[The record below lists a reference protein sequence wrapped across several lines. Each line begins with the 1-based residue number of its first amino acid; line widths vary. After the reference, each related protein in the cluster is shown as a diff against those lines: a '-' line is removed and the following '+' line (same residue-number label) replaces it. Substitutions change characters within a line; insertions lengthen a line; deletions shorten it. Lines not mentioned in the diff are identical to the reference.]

1 VAEARHVLRP
11 CVLGSGRTSSS
22 VPGRGRVQ
30 QGMLSRAD
38 ISTQS
43 QASAETFGIV
53 QRAVDERTSVVAIE
67 GELDLARAPTLK
79 WALIDALEA
88 GRNQLVVDL
97 SPTTFMD
104 STGLGVLVG
113 VNRSLTAEARLG
125 IVCPRANLLK
135 IFELSGM
142 DGAFAIFPTLEEA
155 LAYVRGPAAGAS

>member
-1 VAEARHVLRP
+1 M
-11 CVLGSGRTSSS
+11 
-22 VPGRGRVQ
+22 Q
-30 QGMLSRAD
+30 SRAD

-43 QASAETFGIV
+43 QASAESFGID
-53 QRAVDERTSVVAIE
+53 QRALDERTTVVAIE
-67 GELDLARAPTLK
+67 GELDLARAPSLK

-88 GRNQLVVDL
+88 GRNQLIVDL

-113 VNRSLTAEARLG
+113 VNRSLTAQARLA

-155 LAYVRGPAAGAS
+155 LAYVRGPAAGRADRVGG

>member
-1 VAEARHVLRP
+1 MP
-11 CVLGSGRTSSS
+11 
-22 VPGRGRVQ
+22 
-30 QGMLSRAD
+30 SRAD

-43 QASAETFGIV
+43 QANAESFGIV
-53 QRAVDERTSVVAIE
+53 QRAVDERTSIVAVE
-67 GELDLARAPTLK
+67 GELDLARAPSLK

-113 VNRSLTAEARLG
+113 VNRSLTAEARLA
-125 IVCPRANLLK
+125 IVCARASLLK

-142 DGAFAIFPTLEEA
+142 DGAFAIFPALEEA
-155 LAYVRGPAAGAS
+155 LAYVRGPAAGAN